1 MDNISIE
8 KYLEKINI
16 EKAKPLTI
24 GNLITNCIVSS
35 KKLIFEIE
43 NIEDRVLKANE
54 KDQNSLVILGAKLEI
69 LIQEI
74 RRLSGDIF

>member
-35 KKLIFEIE
+35 KRLIFEIE
-43 NIEDRVLKANE
+43 NIEDRILKANE
-54 KDQNSLVILGAKLEI
+54 KDQNMLVILGAKLEI
-69 LIQEI
+69 IIQEI
-74 RRLSGDIF
+74 KKISADTF